1 MKACTLARDA
11 HEISCY
17 LLKRLVGGSDR
28 ANGVDRVDKA
38 EYGTVNLTNPTTSNP
53 AAHAAINEPHPKATA
68 VFTCLLGGLA
78 GLMFGLDIGVISG
91 AQQFIQH
98 DFGISDTVL
107 EHIVS
112 WMMLGAAA
120 GAVGAGWL
128 SSALGRK
135 RSLLWGSLVFV
146 LASALCGAAW
156 SVNSLLIGR
165 LALGVSIGILSFTAP
180 LYLAEIAPEN
190 IRGAMVALYQLM
202 ITIGI
207 FVAFLSDTAFSYSGN
222 WHWMLGVIAIPGAL
236 FFLGV
241 FALPESPRWLMMR
254 GRKDQATKVLSKLRG
269 NPEVVR
275 REEEEIA
282 EQLRIPQRGWHMFL
296 ENRNFRRSVGLGVLL
311 QVVQQFTGMNV
322 VMYYAPRI
330 FQDMGY
336 RTEAQLWFTAIVGL
350 TNVLATLI
358 AIGLVDK
365 WGRKPILYT
374 GFAVMAAGLGIV
386 GTMMYLGILTQDER
400 IFTVAMLLVF
410 IVGFAMSAGPL
421 IWILC
426 SEVQPIK
433 GRDFGIAVSTF
444 TNWIANFVVGA
455 TFLSLLNTFGHA
467 QTFWLYSGFN
477 VVFLVITFYLVPETK
492 NITLERIERNL
503 MAGNPLRR
511 IGL

>member
-1 MKACTLARDA
+1 MDSTPQA
-11 HEISCY
+11 
-17 LLKRLVGGSDR
+17 
-28 ANGVDRVDKA
+28 
-38 EYGTVNLTNPTTSNP
+38 GTSG
-53 AAHAAINEPHPKATA
+53 PHPKAAA

-98 DFGISDTVL
+98 DFRISDTTL

-120 GAVGAGWL
+120 GAIGAGWL
-128 SSALGRK
+128 SSTLGRK
-135 RSLLWGSLVFV
+135 KSLLWGSLIFV
-146 LASALCGAAW
+146 VASVICGIGS
-156 SVNSLLIGR
+156 SVQVLLIGR
-165 LALGVSIGILSFTAP
+165 LILGVSIGILSFTAP

-190 IRGAMVALYQLM
+190 IRGAMVSIYQLM

-236 FFLGV
+236 FFVGI

-254 GRKDQATKVLSKLRG
+254 GLNEQATKVLTKLRG
-269 NPEVVR
+269 NPEVVQK
-275 REEEEIA
+275 EEAEIA
-282 EQLRIPQRGWHMFL
+282 EQLKIPQRGWHMFL
-296 ENRNFRRSVGLGVLL
+296 ENRNFRRSVGLGILL
-311 QVVQQFTGMNV
+311 QIVQQFTGMNV

-336 RTEAQLWFTAIVGL
+336 HTEAQLWFTAIVGL
-350 TNVLATLI
+350 VNVLATLI
-358 AIGLVDK
+358 AIFLVDK

-374 GFAVMAAGLGIV
+374 GFSVMAIGLGVV
-386 GTMMYLGILTQDER
+386 GTMMHLGIVTQPER
-400 IFTVAMLLVF
+400 LFTVAMLLVF

-433 GRDFGIAVSTF
+433 GRDFGIAISTL
-444 TNWIANFVVGA
+444 TNWVANFVVGF
-455 TFLSLLNTFGHA
+455 TFLSLLNNFGHA
-467 QTFWLYSGFN
+467 QTFWLYAGFN
-477 VVFLVITFYLVPETK
+477 VVFLVITFFLIPETK
-492 NITLERIERNL
+492 GVTLEHIERNL
-503 MAGNPLRR
+503 MAGKPLRK
-511 IGL
+511 IGQ